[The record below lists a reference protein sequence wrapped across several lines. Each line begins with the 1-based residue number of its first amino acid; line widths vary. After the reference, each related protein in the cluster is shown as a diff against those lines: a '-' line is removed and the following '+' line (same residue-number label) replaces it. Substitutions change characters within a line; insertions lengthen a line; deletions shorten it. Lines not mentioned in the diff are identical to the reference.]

1 MIFRQ
6 KENFQKHLIRIAVML
21 FVVLLIITASMIYI
35 RNQSI
40 ENQLT
45 QIMTQTEKRLEAE
58 SDPAFLQ
65 KELSVLPEDAV
76 YLVMSHNEDGTTYEE
91 GQRSLVTLYSDIQ
104 REEPLLLEG
113 NPAVGSTIDGYW
125 ALTTIDV
132 DESNRSYDLLY
143 KFSKSY
149 FGLYNRA
156 LIFFFL
162 IIIAILV
169 AVIYIIYHSVM
180 NMISEPVLA
189 MKNAINS
196 LKDPDLESGQFEYV
210 GGRFK
215 ELDDLGDTV
224 TNIENTLSHR
234 YTELMNS
241 EQRLTV
247 LLDHLNLGVI
257 LIDSSGVIELFNPE
271 ATEILGLSE
280 DSYGRSYAEVVRS
293 TQLVDMIDT
302 VIDSQTD
309 LTEEVELYIPNQRFV
324 DVNIIP
330 YLETEKEQG
339 AVLVLLYDISQIQRL
354 EAVRTEFVANASHE
368 LRTPV
373 TSIKGFAETL
383 RDGALEDKAIAK
395 EFVQI
400 ILNESNRLEHII
412 NDILELSRVEKQKDT
427 AAEAVFDIAD
437 VVKTIL
443 TSLKKKASM
452 KNINLIAHIDQTSP
466 LLLEGNQH
474 RVEQILTN
482 LVDNAIN
489 YSGEDSEVSIRVYGV
504 ASGVKI
510 EVSDNGI
517 GIPEEEYE
525 RIFER
530 FYRVDKGRS
539 RNSGGT
545 GLGLSIVRNLVRIFG
560 GDIKVKSALG
570 EGSTFIVYLPFRQ
583 K

>member
-6 KENFQKHLIRIAVML
+6 KENLQRHLIRIAIML
-21 FVVLLIITASMIYI
+21 FVVLLIIITSMIYI
-35 RNQSI
+35 RNQSVKD
-40 ENQLT
+40 QLI
-45 QIMTQTEKRLEAE
+45 QIMAMTEERLEAE
-58 SDPAFLQ
+58 PDPAFLQ
-65 KELSVLPEDAV
+65 KELNALPEEAT
-76 YLVMSHNEDGTTYEE
+76 YLVMVHTDNGISYAEGT
-91 GQRSLVTLYSDIQ
+91 RSLVTLYSDVRRRNGQ
-104 REEPLLLEG
+104 EEDG
-113 NPAVGSTIDGYW
+113 PAVGTTIDGYW
-125 ALTTIDV
+125 VLTTIDV
-132 DESNRSYDLLY
+132 DEDSYDLFY

-149 FGLYNRA
+149 FQLYDRTFI
-156 LIFFFL
+156 IFFFIL
-162 IIIAILV
+162 MIILV
-169 AVIYIIYHSVM
+169 TVIYVIYHSIM
-180 NMISEPVLA
+180 NMISEPVSA
-189 MKNAINS
+189 MKDALNS

-215 ELDDLGDTV
+215 ELDDLGETV

-234 YTELMNS
+234 YTELINS
-241 EQRLTV
+241 EQRLAL

-257 LIDSSGVIELFNPE
+257 LIDSDGEIELFNPE
-271 ATEILGLSE
+271 AMEVLGLTE
-280 DSYGRSYAEVVRS
+280 DSYGRSYAEVVKS

-309 LTEEVELYIPNQRFV
+309 LTEEVELYIPSERFV

-330 YLETEKEQG
+330 YLETEKEED

-354 EAVRTEFVANASHE
+354 EAVRSEFVANASHE

-383 RDGALEDKAIAK
+383 RDGALEDKTIAK

-412 NDILELSRVEKQKDT
+412 NDILELSRVEKQKETSADSI
-427 AAEAVFDIAD
+427 FNIAD
-437 VVKTIL
+437 VVKTIM
-443 TSLKKKASM
+443 TSLKKKAKS
-452 KNINLIAHIDQTSP
+452 KQINLVAHIDQKSP
-466 LLLEGNQH
+466 LMMEGNKH

-489 YSGEDSEVSIRVYGV
+489 YSDEGSEVLIRAYGV
-504 ASGVKI
+504 ISGVKI

-517 GIPEEEYE
+517 GIPPEEHE
-525 RIFER
+525 RVFER

-560 GDIKVKSALG
+560 GEIKVESTLG
-570 EGSTFIVYLPFRQ
+570 EGSTFIVYLPFRH